1 MSLGLLM
8 VTMEPPAGMEAE
20 FNDWYDTE
28 HLPQRCALPGFL
40 NGSRWVCLNGWPRWL
55 AIYDLA
61 SVSALHTPE
70 YEAVSGPRST
80 PWSRRILPATV
91 GRRRVVATQIHP
103 GAELAPPAA
112 DVARLALAHYSRP
125 QQDALDALARAAE
138 ETGAGLRLFSDDQGG
153 LWSLSTFPHVV
164 TEEEALRSLGEAR
177 SGRPQMMNLYAPY
190 ARLA

>member
-1 MSLGLLM
+1 MTLGLLM

-40 NGSRWVCLNGWPRWL
+40 SGSRWVCLDGWPRWL
-55 AIYDLA
+55 ALYDLA
-61 SVSALHTPE
+61 SVSALRTPE

-103 GAELAPPAA
+103 GAELAPPPR
-112 DVARLALAHYSRP
+112 DVARLGLAHYSHLP
-125 QQDALDALARAAE
+125 QGGIDALVRAAE
-138 ETGAGLRLFSDDQGG
+138 ATGAGLRLFSDEQDG
-153 LWSLSTFPHVV
+153 LWSLSTFAYVV
-164 TEEEALRSLGEAR
+164 TPEEALKSLGAA
-177 SGRPQMMNLYAPY
+177 SGTRPQMMNLYAPY
-190 ARLA
+190 WRLA